1 MLLLQKRGVTF
12 LSAEKELFV
21 AVRIFATLANT
32 KCIFSLFKNE
42 SLIRFL
48 TTLQRFGALF
58 ATTDFGVTVW
68 GAHICYP
75 GQYEMHFSILSKSAY
90 ESELLAGVAL
100 WEHFCGR
107 EMGDGRFQGVFPLST
122 LNPKRLEVYVEE
134 VC

>member
-1 MLLLQKRGVTF
+1 
-12 LSAEKELFV
+12 
-21 AVRIFATLANT
+21 
-32 KCIFSLFKNE
+32 
-42 SLIRFL
+42 
-48 TTLQRFGALF
+48 
-58 ATTDFGVTVW
+58 
-68 GAHICYP
+68 
-75 GQYEMHFSILSKSAY
+75 MHFSILSKSVY